1 MKRILLQIVCMMAG
15 VLCSARTVTTFDFT
29 KPDADNKLF
38 GVELQ
43 SIGSASYGY
52 IGFATVLEQQNIKI
66 SFTEIDASQNPYGP
80 MFKLLKGEDVYHMEL
95 NPKFGVGG
103 ITFASANDE
112 LISEIKFEY
121 FTNESLKETTFKDW
135 TLSTGVLDETNHDV
149 WTGES
154 QSVTFSMLDNTR
166 GAARLKRILI
176 TTTREGEN
184 TPEYNSVNSI
194 SEAVALG
201 EGSYVKFSGALSC
214 VSQSSDCKYTLVS
227 DGTNVIYLYSPTAGV
242 AALKIGEAVKPG
254 ISGKF
259 CNIDGVPCL
268 TIEYK
273 TFGSQMQ
280 VQNQRVYLSEL
291 TDDFIGKV
299 VKVYGGIINVDGDVQ
314 TLTQGET
321 TIAIHGVTLNG
332 FSTTTQNYVEVIG
345 VIGKDG
351 NKYVIQPISVV
362 ASIYTAD
369 ENITTD
375 RPRVEIA
382 DGKLYIEGNWHTA
395 SVYDSEGR
403 LVAKDRAVV
412 DCSQGIF
419 IVTADNRTI
428 AKVLIR

>member
-1 MKRILLQIVCMMAG
+1 MKRILLQIVCMMAA
-15 VLCSARTVTTFDFT
+15 VLASARTVTTFDFT
-29 KPDADNKLF
+29 KPDDDNKLF

-52 IGFATVLEQQNIKI
+52 IGFATILEQQNIKI
-66 SFTEIDASQNPYGP
+66 SFTEITGSSDQRGP
-80 MFKLLKGEDVYHMEL
+80 LFKLLKGEDVYHMEL
-95 NPKFGVGG
+95 NPKYGVGG
-103 ITFASANDE
+103 ISFASANDE

-166 GAARLKRILI
+166 GAARLKRIII

-227 DGTNVIYLYSPTAGV
+227 DGTNVIYLYSPSAGV

-254 ISGKF
+254 VSGKF

-299 VKVYGGIINVDGDVQ
+299 VKVYGGIINVDGDVP

-321 TIAIHGVTLNG
+321 TIGIHGITLSN
-332 FSTTTQNYVEVIG
+332 FSNTETNYVEVIG

-351 NKYVIQPISVV
+351 NNYVIQPFSVV

-369 ENITTD
+369 ENISAQSPHVT
-375 RPRVEIA
+375 VVGGNIC
-382 DGKLYIEGNWHTA
+382 IEGNWRTT

>member
-1 MKRILLQIVCMMAG
+1 MKRILLQIVCMMAA

-29 KPDADNKLF
+29 TPDDDNKLF
-38 GVELQ
+38 GVEII
-43 SIGSASYGY
+43 SNEFGSYGR
-52 IGFATVLEQQNIKI
+52 IGFATILEQQNIKI
-66 SFTEIDASQNPYGP
+66 SFTEITGSSDQRGP
-80 MFKLLKGEDVYHMEL
+80 LFKLLAGEDVYHLEL
-95 NPKFGVGG
+95 NPKYGVGG
-103 ITFASANDE
+103 ISFASANDE

-121 FTNESLKETTFKDW
+121 FTNDKLTETTFKDW

-154 QSVTFSMLDNTR
+154 QSVNFSMLDNTA
-166 GAARLKRILI
+166 GAARLKRIHI

-184 TPEYNSVNSI
+184 SPEYNSVNSI
-194 SEAVALG
+194 AEAVALG
-201 EGSYVKFSGALSC
+201 EDSYVKFSGALSC

-227 DGTNVIYLYSPTAGV
+227 DGTNVIYLYSPMAGV

-299 VKVYGGIINVDGDVQ
+299 VKVYGGIINVDGEEQ

-332 FSTTTQNYVEVIG
+332 FSSTTQNYVEVIG

-351 NKYVIQPISVV
+351 NNYVIQPISVV
-362 ASIYTAD
+362 ASIFTAD

-375 RPRVEIA
+375 RPRVSVVGGNIC
-382 DGKLYIEGNWHTA
+382 IEGNWHTA

>member
-1 MKRILLQIVCMMAG
+1 MKRILLQIVCMMAA

-29 KPDADNKLF
+29 TPDADNKLF

-43 SIGSASYGY
+43 SIGPASYGY

-66 SFTEIDASQNPYGP
+66 SFAEIDASQNPYGP

-154 QSVTFSMLDNTR
+154 QSVTFSMLDNTA
-166 GAARLKRILI
+166 GAARLKRIII
-176 TTTREGEN
+176 TTTAEGEN
-184 TPEYNSVNSI
+184 TPEFTSVNSI
-194 SEAVALG
+194 AEAVALG
-201 EGSYVKFSGALSC
+201 EDSYVKFSGALSC

-254 ISGKF
+254 VSGKMG
-259 CNIDGVPCL
+259 NIDGVPCL
-268 TIEYK
+268 TIEHK

-291 TDDFIGKV
+291 TDDFVGKV
-299 VKVYGGIINVDGDVQ
+299 VKVYGGIINVDGDVP

-345 VIGKDG
+345 VIGKDVS
-351 NKYVIQPISVV
+351 NYVIQPISVV
-362 ASIYTAD
+362 ASIFTAD

-375 RPRVEIA
+375 RPRVTVVGGNIC
-382 DGKLYIEGNWHTA
+382 IEGNWRTT

-412 DCSQGIF
+412 DCSQGVF

>member
-1 MKRILLQIVCMMAG
+1 MKRILLQIVCMMAA
-15 VLCSARTVTTFDFT
+15 VLASARTVTTFDFT

-38 GVELQ
+38 GVELLNN
-43 SIGSASYGY
+43 SYGY

-66 SFTEIDASQNPYGP
+66 SFAEIDASQNPYGP

-154 QSVTFSMLDNTR
+154 QSVTFSMLDNTA
-166 GAARLKRILI
+166 GAARLKRIII
-176 TTTREGEN
+176 TTTAEGEN
-184 TPEYNSVNSI
+184 SPEYNSVNSI

-201 EGSYVKFSGALSC
+201 EDSYVKFSGALSC

-254 ISGKF
+254 VSGKMG
-259 CNIDGVPCL
+259 NIDGVPCL
-268 TIEYK
+268 TIEHK

-291 TDDFIGKV
+291 TDDFVGKV
-299 VKVYGGIINVDGDVQ
+299 VKVYGGIINVDGDVP
-314 TLTQGET
+314 TLTQCET

-345 VIGKDG
+345 VIGKDVS
-351 NKYVIQPISVV
+351 NYVIQPISVV
-362 ASIYTAD
+362 ASIFTAD

-375 RPRVEIA
+375 RPRVTVVGGNIC
-382 DGKLYIEGNWHTA
+382 IEGNWRTT

-403 LVAKDRAVV
+403 LVAKDRAGV
-412 DCSQGIF
+412 DCSQGVF